1 MDILLLALLAGAI
14 AWLWRR
20 VDALELTVA
29 RLQAERDARGQ
40 EATVA
45 PLADGAEALRE
56 GAGLAE
62 PAVQLAQPAQPAQ
75 PARAAIPRV
84 ADDPIPTAATASTQ
98 ADDTPAPADSRADN
112 PLRAALNWRPSFD
125 FEDLFGRLLPI
136 WAGGVTLAVAGFF
149 LVRWSIDAG
158 LLTPSVRVVLA
169 GLFGLALIAGA
180 EAANRWR
187 ERVADPRVAQA
198 LAGAGLATLY
208 AAFYLAGSQYGLI
221 GSTLAFVGLALVT
234 AAAIALSY
242 RFGLPSA
249 VLGLVGGFAAP
260 ALVGGEEANLPLLTL
275 YLGLV
280 TAGLTLT
287 GKRQD
292 RVWLG
297 MASLAGGLGWGA
309 LLLLGAA
316 PRGGDLVVLGAYLV
330 LLGAILPTLTG
341 GGGRPH
347 WLVRVGAAAIAAL
360 QLAALVHQ
368 GGYGALEW
376 GLYLLLGAALAWF
389 GWRSPAMREG
399 NAVAAA
405 VGVALLGMWPDPAA
419 TGFAAVAVA
428 LAILF
433 AGVPLAQIWRGHGR
447 TVDFAQASGVALG
460 LSFASYWQFG
470 HFLRGDSEPLLALA
484 SFALALIPAMAAWLG
499 WSTVPTPR
507 RVLGAGASA
516 TALAGVAGL
525 MVLPAWAAPVVAPVL
540 VGGVLSLRR
549 QEGGWL
555 AIARGAAIV
564 GLLLA
569 LFLPQ
574 PFPEM
579 VKEIERAIGMSA
591 EADWTDVVRWLA
603 VALAFAV
610 LAWREIA
617 GRWRLASEA
626 LAALAGYVA
635 AAQVLSPDA
644 LAWSVAVVAAVIAW
658 RLPRPG
664 ALAAL
669 LGIAVLWAIPALI
682 HWLDGGVEAL
692 VGIPLQSAA
701 LPTLKAVALHIL
713 PLVAALVALLST
725 TLRSDGPTRRAA
737 MLALGIAGTA
747 ALHTAYRH
755 AFAAVAG
762 ADFVATGMMQRTV
775 WEAVLLAAAWLA
787 ARQSW
792 HRTALS
798 LALAGLAHFGWFT
811 LMLHNPLWTEQ
822 AVGTLPV
829 IDALLPAYAIGL
841 LAILFLRRHL
851 PQTPAFLRWIAD
863 AAAMAVIALY
873 ALSEL
878 RHLFAGSLPVAGTM
892 GQSEDLLRSLLGIV
906 LAVGFLWW
914 GARSQQRT
922 WRIGSLV
929 LMVLAVAKVFL
940 VDTAGLGGLARIAS
954 FMALGFSLIGIGW
967 FYSRQLRG
975 SGPVEERA

>member
-29 RLQAERDARGQ
+29 RLQAERVAWGRG
-40 EATVA
+40 AAAA
-45 PLADGAEALRE
+45 PLADAAEETRE
-56 GAGLAE
+56 GAELAQ
-62 PAVQLAQPAQPAQ
+62 PAVPPVQPAQPA
-75 PARAAIPRV
+75 PSAIPRV
-84 ADDPIPTAATASTQ
+84 ARDAAPVVTASAASEQTNK
-98 ADDTPAPADSRADN
+98 ASASYEPVADSL
-112 PLRAALNWRPSFD
+112 LRNVLNWRPSFD

-158 LLTPSVRVVLA
+158 LLTPPVRVVLA

-180 EAANRWR
+180 EVANRWR
-187 ERVADPRVAQA
+187 DRVADPRVAQA

-242 RFGLPSA
+242 RFGLPCA

-287 GKRQD
+287 GKQQD

-316 PRGGDLVVLGAYLV
+316 PRGGDLVVLGIYLV
-330 LLGAILPTLTG
+330 LLGGILPTLTG
-341 GGGRPH
+341 GSGRLH

-368 GGYGALEW
+368 GGYGVLEW

-405 VGVALLGMWPDPAA
+405 VGVALLSMWPDPAA
-419 TGFAAVAVA
+419 TGFASVAAV

-433 AGVPLAQIWRGHGR
+433 AAVPLAQIWRGHGR
-447 TVDFAQASGVALG
+447 TIDFAQASGVALG
-460 LSFASYWQFG
+460 LSAASYWQFG
-470 HFLRGDSEPLLALA
+470 HFLRGESEPLLALA
-484 SFALALIPAMAAWLG
+484 SFALALIPAMAVWLG
-499 WSTVPTPR
+499 WNPAPHTR
-507 RVLGAGASA
+507 RVVGAGASA

-540 VGGVLSLRR
+540 VAGVLGLRR
-549 QEGGWL
+549 LESGWL

-579 VKEIERAIGMSA
+579 VNEIERAIGMNA
-591 EADWTDVVRWLA
+591 EAGWPDLLRWLA
-603 VALAFAV
+603 VTAAFAV
-610 LAWREIA
+610 LAWRGSP

-626 LAALAGYVA
+626 LAALAGYIAV
-635 AAQVLSPDA
+635 AQVLPPDA
-644 LAWSVAVVAAVIAW
+644 LAWSVALVASLIAW

-669 LGIAVLWAIPALI
+669 LGIAALWAIPALI

-692 VGIPLQSAA
+692 VGIPLQSGDLPA
-701 LPTLKAVALHIL
+701 LKTVALHIV
-713 PLVAALVALLST
+713 PLVVALAVALAT
-725 TLRSDGPTRRAA
+725 ALRNDGAARRAA
-737 MLALGIAGTA
+737 MMALGVAGTV

-775 WEAVLLAAAWLA
+775 WEAILLGAAWLA
-787 ARQSW
+787 TRQSW

-811 LMLHNPLWTEQ
+811 LMLHNPLWAEQ

-829 IDALLPAYAIGL
+829 IDALLPAYAVGL
-841 LAILFLRRHL
+841 LTILFVRRHL
-851 PQTPAFLRWIAD
+851 PQSPAFLRWIAD

-914 GARSQQRT
+914 GARSQQRS

-975 SGPVEERA
+975 SGKAEESA

>member
-20 VDALELTVA
+20 VDTLELTVA
-29 RLQAERDARGQ
+29 RLQAERDARGRG
-40 EATVA
+40 AAAA
-45 PLADGAEALRE
+45 PLADAAEDRPDM
-56 GAGLAE
+56 AE
-62 PAVQLAQPAQPAQ
+62 PAQPAQ
-75 PARAAIPRV
+75 PARSAIPRV
-84 ADDPIPTAATASTQ
+84 VRDPMSA
-98 ADDTPAPADSRADN
+98 PAPASPLAKTETDDATAPVDQVADN
-112 PLRAALNWRPSFD
+112 PLRTALRWRPSFD

-158 LLTPSVRVVLA
+158 LLTPPVRVVLA

-180 EAANRWR
+180 EVANRWR

-242 RFGLPSA
+242 RFGLPCA

-309 LLLLGAA
+309 LLLMGAV
-316 PRGGDLVVLGAYLV
+316 PQGGDLVVLGAYLV

-341 GGGRPH
+341 GGGRLH

-368 GGYGALEW
+368 GGYGVLEW

-405 VGVALLGMWPDPAA
+405 VGVALLSMWPDPAV
-419 TGFAAVAVA
+419 TGFAAVAVV
-428 LAILF
+428 LAIIF
-433 AGVPLAQIWRGHGR
+433 AAVPLAQIWRGHGR
-447 TVDFAQASGVALG
+447 TIDFAQANGVALG
-460 LSFASYWQFG
+460 LAAASYWQFG
-470 HFLRGDSEPLLALA
+470 HFLRGESEPLLALA
-484 SFALALIPAMAAWLG
+484 SFALALIPAMAVWLG
-499 WSTVPTPR
+499 WSPAPHTR
-507 RVLGAGASA
+507 RIVGAGASA

-525 MVLPAWAAPVVAPVL
+525 MVLPAWAAPLVAPML
-540 VGGVLSLRR
+540 VGGVLALRR
-549 QEGGWL
+549 PENGWL
-555 AIARGAAIV
+555 AIARGAAVI

-574 PFPEM
+574 TFPEM
-579 VKEIERAIGMSA
+579 IKEAERAIGMNA
-591 EADWTDVVRWLA
+591 EARWTGVVRWLA
-603 VALAFAV
+603 VSAAFAA
-610 LAWREIA
+610 LAWREMP
-617 GRWRLASEA
+617 GRWRLVSEA

-635 AAQVLSPDA
+635 LAQVLPADA
-644 LAWSVAVVAAVIAW
+644 LAWSVAVAAAVLAW

-669 LGIAVLWAIPALI
+669 LGIAGLWAIPALI

-692 VGIPLQSAA
+692 VGIPLQSGD
-701 LPTLKAVALHIL
+701 LPALKAVALHIV
-713 PLVAALVALLST
+713 PLVAALSAAMATALQ
-725 TLRSDGPTRRAA
+725 SDGPPRRAA
-737 MLALGIAGTA
+737 MIALGVAGTV

-755 AFAAVAG
+755 AFAAAVG
-762 ADFVATGMMQRTV
+762 GDFVATGMMQRTV
-775 WEAVLLAAAWLA
+775 WEAVLLGAAWLA
-787 ARQSW
+787 ARESW
-792 HRTALS
+792 QRSALS

-811 LMLHNPLWTEQ
+811 LILHNPLWAEQ
-822 AVGTLPV
+822 AVGAWPV

-841 LAILFLRRHL
+841 LTILFVQRHL
-851 PQTPAFLRWIAD
+851 PQYPAFLRWAAD

-914 GARSQQRT
+914 GSRSQQRS

-975 SGPVEERA
+975 SGQTDERA